1 MSAQSQDG
9 GRLSELVGT
18 EAASKLRDIVAHN
31 SQVVSLFEDRV
42 KGEVERVTLQRQ
54 KSLEVLQCF
63 SVQYYL

>member
-31 SQVVSLFEDRV
+31 SQVVSSFEDRV

>member
-31 SQVVSLFEDRV
+31 SQVVSSFEDRV

-63 SVQYYL
+63 SVQY

>member
-31 SQVVSLFEDRV
+31 SQVISSFEDRV